1 MSAEHAREKIKLNL
15 DDLRVESFDAAA
27 DEFAIGGTVRGHAT
41 QDTECQQYTCAET
54 EQQNCGET
62 WASGCTVGS
71 QCTEGDTC
79 GGSGCPT
86 YAGETCQ
93 LTICGPIM
101 C

>member
-54 EQQNCGET
+54 EQQ
-62 WASGCTVGS
+62 
-71 QCTEGDTC
+71 CTEGDTC